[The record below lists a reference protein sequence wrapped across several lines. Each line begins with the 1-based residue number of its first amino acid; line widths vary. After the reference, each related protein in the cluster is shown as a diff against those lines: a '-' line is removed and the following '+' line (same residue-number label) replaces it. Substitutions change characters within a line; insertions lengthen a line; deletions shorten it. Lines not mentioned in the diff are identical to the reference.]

1 MDLVAEGFEIV
12 SVAAINLD
20 RDRLPLAVGQKPDDD
35 LFVALLVVPIIPPSR
50 QGVGV
55 ALQITAA
62 HIVEKEL
69 VLGRRGPS
77 VPQAPLDEGVTAFE
91 PGAVGIEKH
100 AYIVHLY

>member
-55 ALQITAA
+55 ALQIAGATASVA
-62 HIVEKEL
+62 SVRGGGNMAQY
-69 VLGRRGPS
+69 GR
-77 VPQAPLDEGVTAFE
+77 FE
-91 PGAVGIEKH
+91 NGSRQQNLWVSGGSGSRPR
-100 AYIVHLY
+100 LW